1 MAVAVASVVFGFILK
16 EKAIRVYGLVLS
28 IVVCAKIAFIDFV
41 TLDDVMSKT
50 IMYIIVGAFA
60 LLIGTIYMVLESR
73 ESKASLKKT
82 EQGAS

>member
-1 MAVAVASVVFGFILK
+1 MIHLIFLHK

-28 IVVCAKIAFIDFV
+28 IIVCAKIAFIDFV
-41 TLDDVMSKT
+41 TLDDAKAKT
-50 IMYIIVGAFA
+50 VMYIMVGAFA

-73 ESKASLKKT
+73 ENKAVAKKT

>member
-1 MAVAVASVVFGFILK
+1 
-16 EKAIRVYGLVLS
+16 
-28 IVVCAKIAFIDFV
+28 
-41 TLDDVMSKT
+41 MSKT

-73 ESKASLKKT
+73 ESKASLKKQ